1 MPDQD
6 PVPEEHR
13 TWTAS
18 TYATYWMSDL
28 INATT
33 WQIASSALAV
43 GLSTTDAI
51 LVSSTASILNS
62 IPCSKY

>member
-6 PVPEEHR
+6 PIPEEHR

-18 TYATYWMSDL
+18 TYADL

-51 LVSSTASILNS
+51 LVSSIASILNS